1 MAVRSSRTVRV
12 KAFAKLNLSLRI
24 VGVRPDGYHELRTV
38 FQSIALH
45 DTLSFRLVKN
55 VKGGAGEVRI
65 ECDDPTCPAD
75 RTNLVCRAAEK
86 LWAATRRREP
96 MPCVAVRIA
105 KRIPIQAGLGGG
117 SSDAAAAI
125 RALSAIWR
133 VRLPGDRLLQ
143 LAAELGADVPFF
155 LHGGTV
161 LGIERGDVLI
171 PQHDVPPA
179 WVVVVV
185 PGFGVDTAD
194 AYKWFDHRRGGG
206 PALANDLEQ
215 PVAAH
220 YPEIA
225 RLVQDLRDDA
235 TQAGMSGSGSAVYG
249 LFARRVAADQAAR
262 RLDGAGRRVFL
273 TRTLDRADYAK
284 LGRPRSG

>member
-1 MAVRSSRTVRV
+1 MAARKSRTVRV

-24 VGVRPDGYHELRTV
+24 VGVRPDGYQALRTV

-45 DTLSFRLVKN
+45 DMLSFRS
-55 VKGGAGEVRI
+55 VKGGAGDVRI
-65 ECDDPTCPAD
+65 ECDDPACPAD
-75 RTNLVCRAAEK
+75 RTNLVWRAAEK

-125 RALSAIWR
+125 RALSVLWR

-185 PGFGVDTAD
+185 PGFGVNTAD

-220 YPEIA
+220 YPGIA

>member
-1 MAVRSSRTVRV
+1 
-12 KAFAKLNLSLRI
+12 
-24 VGVRPDGYHELRTV
+24 
-38 FQSIALH
+38 
-45 DTLSFRLVKN
+45 
-55 VKGGAGEVRI
+55 
-65 ECDDPTCPAD
+65 
-75 RTNLVCRAAEK
+75 
-86 LWAATRRREP
+86 
-96 MPCVAVRIA
+96 
-105 KRIPIQAGLGGG
+105 
-117 SSDAAAAI
+117 
-125 RALSAIWR
+125 
-133 VRLPGDRLLQ
+133 
-143 LAAELGADVPFF
+143 
-155 LHGGTV
+155 
-161 LGIERGDVLI
+161 VLI

>member
-1 MAVRSSRTVRV
+1 MAASRSRTVRF

-45 DTLSFRLVKN
+45 DTLSFRPVKN

-75 RTNLVCRAAEK
+75 RTNLVWRAAEK

-96 MPCVAVRIA
+96 MPCIAVRIA
-105 KRIPIQAGLGGG
+105 KRIPMQAGLGGG

-133 VRLPGDRLLQ
+133 VRLSGDRLLQ